1 LFLITIPLMLRSE
14 LYGKNDQEEFPEPWG
29 LICKISET
37 GFESE
42 NDQDLYMATAS
53 ILDELGIEYETN
65 EESQELI
72 NDVENEIDN
81 KESFFV

>member
-1 LFLITIPLMLRSE
+1 
-14 LYGKNDQEEFPEPWG
+14 
-29 LICKISET
+29 
-37 GFESE
+37 
-42 NDQDLYMATAS
+42 MATAS

-81 KESFFV
+81 KESFFDEDEEEII